1 MSIMFDYSKLR
12 GRVKEKGYS
21 QSQVA
26 DMIGVAP
33 ATYSQKINNKSVF
46 TQDEI
51 SGIIKA
57 VDIPMSDIGS
67 YFFTPKV

>member
-1 MSIMFDYSKLR
+1 MFDYSKLR

-26 DMIGVAP
+26 DMIGIAP

-51 SGIIKA
+51 SRIIKA

>member
-26 DMIGVAP
+26 DMIGIAP

-51 SGIIKA
+51 SRIIKA